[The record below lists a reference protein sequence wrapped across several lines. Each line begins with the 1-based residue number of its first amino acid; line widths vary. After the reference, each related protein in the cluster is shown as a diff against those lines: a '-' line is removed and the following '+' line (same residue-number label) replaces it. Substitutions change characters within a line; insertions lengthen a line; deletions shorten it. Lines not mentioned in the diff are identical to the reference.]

1 MPKSQG
7 NTARRGFNAQM
18 TRGVAVTASPA
29 AEAPRGI
36 KTPSNRSAS
45 ASAIAPVEP
54 GIDVP
59 ANNAAAITQ
68 ATLAPEETPMA
79 ATKPVSGIFIAPDH
93 L

>member
-36 KTPSNRSAS
+36 KTPSNRS